1 MSHSGQ
7 AKIKVNGSETEV
19 NLPIE
24 AKDVISGK
32 SGCAAAKING
42 EIRDWTTELK
52 DGDEVEDI
60 APGSQDALNI
70 MRHSAAHVMA
80 QAVTDLYPGAKLG
93 VGPVIEDGFY
103 YDFDVDRPFTPEDL
117 EKIEKKMKEI
127 ISQRQKFVRR
137 EVSLEEAEK
146 EESAQPYK
154 LELIEDRKGQPLT
167 MYDNVDQSGRTVW
180 KDLCRGPH
188 LQDTG
193 KIGAVK
199 LLRTASAYWKG
210 SEKNPS
216 MQRIYGT
223 AWGTRQDLESYLK
236 MREEVAKRDHR
247 KIGEAMDLF
256 SFPSELGAG
265 LAVFHP
271 KGAAVIETMKDYSR
285 AMHRRNGY
293 SFVQTPH
300 VTKEDLYKT
309 SGHLNWYSDSMYP
322 PMHLDELKN
331 AEGEI
336 IRQPQNYYLKPM
348 NCPMH
353 NLIYMSRQRSY
364 KELPLRLFEFG
375 TVYRYEKSGEV
386 QGLTRMRGFTQDDSH
401 IYCTPE
407 QMEEELTNTLNF
419 ILAVLRDFGL
429 KDFYL
434 ELSTKNPDKYV
445 GSDEA
450 WEKAESTLR
459 KVAEASGLS
468 LKLDEE
474 GAAFYGPKI
483 SVEIKDAL
491 GRFWQ
496 LSTLQLDFN
505 EPRLFGLEYVSR
517 EGEHREPVMIHRAL
531 FGSIER
537 FFAIL
542 LEHYAGALPAWLAPT
557 QALLIPVTEQNEEY
571 LSAIGRELES
581 EEIRV
586 EKDFSSDRF
595 GKKIRNS
602 VQAKAPFVLIA
613 GPKDEEEGT
622 VSFRFRDGTQL
633 NGIAKEKAV
642 PLIVQACK
650 EKIQVNTAEDLKSYM

>member
-1 MSHSGQ
+1 MSQSGQ
-7 AKIKVNGSETEV
+7 AKIKVNGSEAEV
-19 NLPIE
+19 DLPIK
-24 AKDVISGK
+24 AKDVLSGRA
-32 SGCAAAKING
+32 GCAAARING
-42 EIRDWTTELK
+42 QVRDWSTELK

-60 APGSQDALNI
+60 APASQDALNI

-80 QAVTDLYPGAKLG
+80 QAVTDLYPDAKLG

-103 YDFDVDRPFTPEDL
+103 YDFDVDKPFTPEDL

-127 ISQRQKFVRR
+127 ISQKQKFVRR
-137 EVSLEEAEK
+137 EVSFEEAQK
-146 EESAQPYK
+146 EEADQPYK
-154 LELIEDRKGQPLT
+154 LELIEDRKGEPLT
-167 MYDNVDQSGRTVW
+167 MYDNVDKSGKTVW

-188 LQDTG
+188 MQDTG

-210 SEKNPS
+210 NEKNPS

-223 AWGTRQDLESYLK
+223 AWATKEDLESYLK

-271 KGAAVIETMKDYSR
+271 KGAAVIEAMKDYSR
-285 AMHRRNGY
+285 AQHCRNGY

-309 SGHLNWYSDSMYP
+309 SGHLNWYADSMYP

-336 IRQPQNYYLKPM
+336 IRQAQNYYLKPM

-407 QMEEELTNTLNF
+407 QMEEELSNTLNF

-434 ELSTKNPDKYV
+434 ELSTKNPNKYV

-459 KVAEASGLS
+459 KVAEQSGLS
-468 LKLDEE
+468 LKLDKE

-517 EGEHREPVMIHRAL
+517 EGEHKEPVMIHRAL

-557 QALLIPVTEQNEEY
+557 QALLIPVTEQNEGY
-571 LSAIGRELES
+571 LSDIAKELEAR
-581 EEIRV
+581 EIRV

-602 VQAKAPFVLIA
+602 VNLKAPFVLIA

-633 NGIAKEKAV
+633 NGIPKEKALS
-642 PLIVQACK
+642 LIDRACGD
-650 EKIQVNTAEDLKSYM
+650 KIQVNTAEDLKSYM

>member
-1 MSHSGQ
+1 MSQSGQ
-7 AKIKVNGSETEV
+7 AKIKVNGSEAEV
-19 NLPIE
+19 NLPLE
-24 AKDVISGK
+24 AKDVLSGRA
-32 SGCAAAKING
+32 GCAAAKING
-42 EIRDWTTELK
+42 QVKDWSAELK

-60 APGSQDALNI
+60 PPASQDALNI

-80 QAVTDLYPGAKLG
+80 QAVQDLYPDAKLG

-117 EKIEKKMKEI
+117 EKIEKKMREI
-127 ISQRQKFVRR
+127 ISQKQKFVRR
-137 EVSLEEAEK
+137 GVSFEEAEK
-146 EESAQPYK
+146 EEAGQPYK

-167 MYDNVDQSGRTVW
+167 MYDNVDKTGKVVW

-188 LQDTG
+188 MQDTG

-210 SEKNPS
+210 DEKNPS

-223 AWGTRQDLESYLK
+223 AWATKEDLESYLK

-247 KIGEAMDLF
+247 KLGEAMDLF
-256 SFPSELGAG
+256 SFPTELGAG

-271 KGAAVIETMKDYSR
+271 KGAAVIEAMKDYSR
-285 AMHRRNGY
+285 LKHRRNGY

-309 SGHLNWYSDSMYP
+309 SGHLNWYADSMYP

-331 AEGEI
+331 EEGEV
-336 IRQPQNYYLKPM
+336 IRQAQNYYLKPM

-407 QMEEELTNTLNF
+407 QMEEELSNTLNF
-419 ILAVLRDFGL
+419 ILTVLRDFGL

-434 ELSTKNPDKYV
+434 ELSTKNPNKYV

-450 WEKAESTLR
+450 WEKAEGTLR
-459 KVAEASGLS
+459 KVAEESGLS

-517 EGEHREPVMIHRAL
+517 EGEHKEPVMIHRAL

-571 LSAIGRELES
+571 LSGISKELEA

-602 VQAKAPFVLIA
+602 VRLKAPFVLIA

-633 NGIAKEKAV
+633 NAIAKEKAV
-642 PLIVQACK
+642 SVIGRAC
-650 EKIQVNTAEDLKSYM
+650 EDKIQVNTAEDLKSYM

>member
-1 MSHSGQ
+1 MSQSGQ
-7 AKIKVNGSETEV
+7 AKIKVNGSEKLV
-19 NLPIE
+19 DLPLS
-24 AKDVISGK
+24 AKDVVNGQ

-42 EIRDWTTELK
+42 EIKDWLTPLK

-60 APGSQDALNI
+60 LPGSQEALDI
-70 MRHSAAHVMA
+70 MRHSATHVMA
-80 QAVTDLYPGAKLG
+80 QAVTDLYPEAKLG

-103 YDFDVDRPFTPEDL
+103 YDFDVKTPFTPEDL
-117 EKIEKKMKEI
+117 EKIEKKMREI
-127 ISQRQKFVRR
+127 IAQKQKFVRR
-137 EVSLEEAEK
+137 EVGFEEALR
-146 EESAQPYK
+146 EEASQPYK
-154 LELIEDRKGQPLT
+154 LELIKDKEGQTLT
-167 MYDNVDQSGRTVW
+167 MYDNVDKSGKTVW
-180 KDLCRGPH
+180 QDLCRGPH
-188 LQDTG
+188 MQDTG

-210 SEKNPS
+210 NENNPS

-223 AWGTRQDLESYLK
+223 AWFTKDDLDAYIK
-236 MREEVAKRDHR
+236 RREEIAKRDHR

-256 SFPSELGAG
+256 SFPTELGAG

-285 AMHRRNGY
+285 KMHLRNGY

-331 AEGEI
+331 SEGEV
-336 IRQPQNYYLKPM
+336 IRQAQNYYLKPM

-407 QMEEELTNTLNF
+407 QMEEELSNTLNF
-419 ILAVLRDFGL
+419 ILTVLRDFGL

-434 ELSTKNPDKYV
+434 ELSTKNPNKYV
-445 GSDEA
+445 GSDEI
-450 WEKAESTLR
+450 WQKAEDTLR
-459 KVAEASGLS
+459 RVGKASGLS

-505 EPRLFGLEYVSR
+505 EPRLFGLEYVSK
-517 EGEHREPVMIHRAL
+517 EGEHKEPVMIHRAL

-557 QALLIPVTEQNEEY
+557 QVLLIPVTEGSEDY
-571 LSAIGRELES
+571 LSSIGKELAS
-581 EEIRV
+581 SEIRV

-602 VQAKAPFVLIA
+602 VQTKAPFVLIA
-613 GPKDEEEGT
+613 GPKDEEAKT
-622 VSFRFRDGTQL
+622 VSFRFRDGSQL
-633 NGIAKEKAV
+633 NSIPKEKV
-642 PLIVQACK
+642 SDLIERACRD
-650 EKIQVNTAEDLKSYM
+650 KIQVNTAEDLKSYM